1 MASPMELWVPFR
13 YLSLLSPTEPFYS
26 NYVSSEKRKSAL
38 VEPFWGASH
47 VTVLLVLAVVVVV
60 GDVVP
65 LSFEHWFAV
74 VRCGNVRLQA
84 WLP

>member
-13 YLSLLSPTEPFYS
+13 CLSLFRPTEPFYS

-38 VEPFWGASH
+38 LEPFGGASH

-65 LSFEHWFAV
+65 LSFEHRFAV
-74 VRCGNVRLQA
+74 VRCGKIGLRA